1 MTASIHIGT
10 QGWNYDGW
18 LGAFYPAGT
27 SKQEMLRLYAKVFDT
42 VEIDST
48 FYAVPAENS
57 VKGWR
62 DKTPSGFVFSVKLPS
77 EITHKNRLVESEA
90 ILLEFT
96 NRMRLLKERLGSIL
110 IQLPPDFSPAES
122 RSLSSFLDLLPAD
135 IRFAVEFRD
144 ASWLTE
150 KTLDE
155 LREHKVAL
163 TLADSRW
170 IHRTVSFRL
179 IDKPTAD
186 FAYVRWL

>member
-1 MTASIHIGT
+1 
-10 QGWNYDGW
+10 
-18 LGAFYPAGT
+18 
-27 SKQEMLRLYAKVFDT
+27 
-42 VEIDST
+42 
-48 FYAVPAENS
+48 
-57 VKGWR
+57 
-62 DKTPSGFVFSVKLPS
+62 
-77 EITHKNRLVESEA
+77 
-90 ILLEFT
+90 
-96 NRMRLLKERLGSIL
+96 MRLLKEKLGSIL

-135 IRFAVEFRD
+135 IKFAVEFRD

-150 KTLDE
+150 KTLDQ

-186 FAYVRWL
+186 FAYVRWLGPRDLTDYSHVQIDRTKELNQWAEAFQILRSNVSSLFGYFNNHFQGHSPASSNEFKRLIGIPTVNPDVLVVQPSLF